1 MDVSIIIV
9 NYNCA
14 RLLAKTIT
22 LAQKSFYSH
31 KLKFEIIVVDNFS
44 ADDDQKLLIKLKG
57 KLKFKLLLLKKNLGF
72 GFACNFASHSS
83 QGKVLLFLNPD
94 CFPHPHSLPILTHMV
109 LANKKSIVGPR
120 LNNLDSTPQPSAG
133 SFLTL
138 PNLLLFLFAGGE
150 HFGATKYAPPYV
162 CSVDWL
168 SAACFAMSSEDFANL
183 HGFDN
188 NIFLYTEDMELM
200 YRAKKKNFRVVY
212 LPQAVLTH
220 IGMATQNK
228 NLSLFY
234 LYQGLVYFYKK
245 HAGPTTLKI
254 AVLLL
259 TIKAYL
265 ALLYST
271 ITNTHILRVKY
282 NYALKALSLNSCFNS
297 L

>member
-14 RLLAKTIT
+14 HLLAKTIT

-31 KLKFEIIVVDNFS
+31 KLKYEIIIVDNFS
-44 ADDDQKLLIKLKG
+44 TADNQKQLIKLKS
-57 KLKFKLLLLKKNLGF
+57 KLKFKLLFLKKNLGF
-72 GFACNFASHSS
+72 GFACNFASRSS

-94 CFPHPHSLPILTHMV
+94 CFPHSHSLPILTHMV
-109 LANKKSIVGPR
+109 LANRKSIVGPR

-150 HFGATKYAPPYV
+150 YFGATKYAPPYV
-162 CSVDWL
+162 CYVDWL

-183 HGFDN
+183 HGFDD

-200 YRAKKKNFRVVY
+200 YRAKKNNFRVIY

-220 IGMATQNK
+220 VGSPTQNK
-228 NLSLFY
+228 TLSLFY

-245 HAGPTTLKI
+245 HKGNATLRI
-254 AVLLL
+254 AVLFL

-265 ALLYST
+265 ALFYAT
-271 ITNTHILRVKY
+271 IANTHKLRVKY
-282 NYALKALSLNSCFNS
+282 KHALESLTVFT
-297 L
+297 